1 MVNNMDSMLNQA
13 PENKCRS
20 LGWQCNVY
28 SCYNTLC
35 KTDASPSGLNLFR
48 YSQANRAKIRWR
60 NFSKTVDGMDDFII
74 KILCLPS
81 RKLFTDGNIINGR
94 TCGDSL
100 EDLCHPRICTL
111 LRLIRSGRLTSEQ
124 NASFLAKSAS
134 TSALVLKIIFSFRF
148 HQCIRNRISFL
159 YCSPEHDQRDFIR
172 FCALY

>member
-1 MVNNMDSMLNQA
+1 MDSMLNQA

-81 RKLFTDGNIINGR
+81 RETFYGWEYHK
-94 TCGDSL
+94 
-100 EDLCHPRICTL
+100 
-111 LRLIRSGRLTSEQ
+111 RSNMRRLTRGPLPPSHLYTFEA
-124 NASFLAKSAS
+124 N
-134 TSALVLKIIFSFRF
+134 KIRPSHKRTKRVFPSYICFDIGFSFENHENYIF
-148 HQCIRNRISFL
+148 LQIPSVHQKQNLIPILFS
-159 YCSPEHDQRDFIR
+159 
-172 FCALY
+172 

>member
-1 MVNNMDSMLNQA
+1 MDNNMDSMLNQA

-20 LGWQCNVY
+20 LGWQCNVS

-81 RKLFTDGNIINGR
+81 RETFYGWEYHK
-94 TCGDSL
+94 
-100 EDLCHPRICTL
+100 
-111 LRLIRSGRLTSEQ
+111 RSNMRRLTRGPLPPSLGPSSDFHLNCINIAIVNLSVQ
-124 NASFLAKSAS
+124 
-134 TSALVLKIIFSFRF
+134 LKISSKRQRVVFNSFDIGF
-148 HQCIRNRISFL
+148 CFENHENYLFL
-159 YCSPEHDQRDFIR
+159 QILSVHHKQ

>member
-1 MVNNMDSMLNQA
+1 MDSMLNQA
-13 PENKCRS
+13 PENKCRP

-81 RKLFTDGNIINGR
+81 RETFYGWEHHK
-94 TCGDSL
+94 
-100 EDLCHPRICTL
+100 
-111 LRLIRSGRLTSEQ
+111 RSNMRRLTRGPLPPSHLYTFEA
-124 NASFLAKSAS
+124 N
-134 TSALVLKIIFSFRF
+134 KIRPSHKGTKRVFPSYI
-148 HQCIRNRISFL
+148 C
-159 YCSPEHDQRDFIR
+159 
-172 FCALY
+172 FC